1 MTMTVLPI
9 TSRPRWLSLIFVL
22 FACPLALSACSTK
35 QPAYVR
41 DLPPIPANLAGPA
54 EPLKAIPRLKP

>member
-1 MTMTVLPI
+1 MTVLPV
-9 TSRPRWLSLIFVL
+9 TSRPRWLWPIFVL
-22 FACPLALSACSTK
+22 FVSTLALPACSTK

-54 EPLKAIPRLKP
+54 EPLKAIPRLRP